1 MNKLVGKT
9 VYTVNAKTNSVD
21 EWVCFGEFTGLYQG
35 KKERLC
41 FLEKDKKRLVLP
53 KRCVFLTKEKALAV
67 K

>member
-1 MNKLVGKT
+1 MIKIVGKT

-21 EWVCFGEFTGLYQG
+21 DWVCFREFTGLYQG

-53 KRCVFLTKEKALAV
+53 KRCVFLTKEMALAV